1 VTACVHCSNRKGKR
15 TCPALGGEICQLC
28 CGKHRLVE
36 ISCPPDCRWLHGLS
50 VVRDRPTTFT
60 REQYFAACDRL
71 MAFVDSP
78 ANREF
83 RDDAFELFA
92 QELPE
97 GVGVDEAMMVVLR
110 GFLAYADRGSDGLRA
125 IDRFLHR
132 FGHGLSAGEKA
143 ALAALQHSWASIFEV
158 EAVATGAGLT
168 LRDRVRGELV
178 EVQEVSATAQL
189 ARGDLLFAW
198 LLRVDDHVELTGAG
212 MTIPP
217 QYLEPLLDVIH
228 NEIELV
234 RRDSGEEPPRSFVG
248 ELADFMVIDLA
259 ELIATAGRPK
269 LVTTHGE
276 ELVFCEAHY
285 EVRDVERVR
294 AKLAKQPTVEP
305 QGESGDDYVWLDRR
319 PNKRLA
325 GGPTVLG
332 RIHHDAHSLV
342 LETNSRE
349 RLERGRALLG
359 RLVGKA
365 LAHKADAFTD
375 VEAKLR
381 EPREPRPA
389 EPEVPPEAQ
398 AEVVGAFLRDQYLN
412 RWVRE
417 PIPALGGRTP
427 RAAVRSKEGR
437 ARVAQ
442 LIDEAERGSKNMP
455 GGDDPELWNEL
466 RASLKLSL
474 RVPRGFGLGYDADR
488 APDIAEWS
496 AADEAARV
504 AAIRAYHDQLDDHP
518 DAPNPKL
525 HALMHVIVENQLA
538 AGDPPEASQTLAR
551 LLAAGASRHAA
562 IHAIASIVAKEMQA
576 VMKNERVYDR
586 EATARRLEHLRPA
599 DWAW

>member
-1 VTACVHCSNRKGKR
+1 MTARIHCSNRKGKR
-15 TCPALGGEICQLC
+15 SCPALGGEICQLC
-28 CGKHRLVE
+28 CGRHRLVE
-36 ISCPPDCRWLHGLS
+36 IACPSDCRWLHGLTI
-50 VVRDRPTTFT
+50 VRDRPTAFT
-60 REQYFAACDRL
+60 REQYLAACDRL
-71 MAFVDSP
+71 VAFVDSP

-83 RDDAFELFA
+83 REDALELFA

-97 GVGVDEAMMVVLR
+97 GVGVDEAMMVVLQ

-125 IDRFLHR
+125 IDRFLNR
-132 FGHGLSAGEKA
+132 FGHGLSTGEKA
-143 ALAALQHSWASIFEV
+143 ALAALQDSWASVFEV
-158 EAVATGAGLT
+158 EAVTMGVGLT
-168 LRDRVRGELV
+168 LRDRVRGEVV
-178 EVQEVSATAQL
+178 EVREVSATAQL

-217 QYLEPLLDVIH
+217 QYLEPLLDVIQ

-234 RRDSGEEPPRSFVG
+234 RRDSGEEPPKSFVG
-248 ELADFMVIDLA
+248 ELADFIVIDLA

-294 AKLAKQPTVEP
+294 AKLAKQPTFEP

-319 PNKRLA
+319 PNKRLP

-332 RIHHDAHSLV
+332 RIHHDTQTLV

-349 RLERGRALLG
+349 RLDRGRALLD
-359 RLVGKA
+359 RVFGKA
-365 LAHKADAFTD
+365 LHHKADAFTD

-381 EPREPRPA
+381 EPRPPRPP
-389 EPEVPPEAQ
+389 EPDIPPEDQ
-398 AEVVGAFLRDQYLN
+398 AELIGAYLREQYLT

-417 PIPALGGRTP
+417 PIPALGGQTP
-427 RAAVRSKEGR
+427 RAAVRSKQGR
-437 ARVAQ
+437 VRVAQ

-466 RASLKLSL
+466 RASLKLPL
-474 RVPRGFGLGYDADR
+474 RVPRGLGLGYDADR
-488 APDIAEWS
+488 APDTEEWN
-496 AADEAARV
+496 AADEDARL
-504 AAIRAYHDQLDDHP
+504 AAIRAYHDQLDEHP
-518 DAPNPKL
+518 DTPNPKL

-538 AGDPPEASQTLAR
+538 AGDPPEAAETLAR
-551 LLAAGASRHAA
+551 LLVAGASRHAA
-562 IHAIASIVAKEMQA
+562 IHAIASIVAEEIQA
-576 VMKNERVYDR
+576 VMKDDRAYDR
-586 EATARRLEHLRPA
+586 EATARRLKHLRPA